1 MLRFKHLHY
10 GPLFKQGGKGKHYI
24 HKAKKAQQGGAM
36 GFDGVDYPDP
46 NLYNYLDDKDY
57 NTMLKYIKGMYKI
70 ISKQPDADSN
80 KWIKGLIED
89 YIELEAGGFDSGD
102 VSQTYSDWQGYFTE
116 DSYKGDL
123 VVPEKAK
130 TASKATVKKEKVVVS
145 EEGKKKIEDKI
156 SAKMLHYKIII
167 DATSK
172 KFMALKSKE
181 RTPAINKEMLALKER
196 NDAARKKYEYWK
208 KRMHNVNPNQ
218 ITDALNNQVKV
229 CREDLK
235 EVKDEL
241 EVAKASNTYLA
252 SRLKSCLDSKN
263 PAKLKD
269 VKKETISSSL
279 SLKVPEPKP
288 IAKPVDIDAELAR
301 LAVMKKTLVSPSLN
315 SYTIQELKA
324 IAKKEKIIG
333 VTGLKKKQLV
343 QLIIDGRN
351 AKKKVEPVKKS
362 VPVVPAKK
370 SVPVPAPIKDDF
382 IDQLVAG
389 DSKIKLISKK
399 SKKSKK
405 VDVSPVVDIT
415 KHPIYIKNTVLQLK
429 ALCKDMGITGY
440 GHKNKMQLAVMVRKG
455 QSLAGK
461 GDDNYD
467 KYKINLSTF
476 NI

>member
-10 GPLFKQGGKGKHYI
+10 GSLFKQGGKGRHYI

-46 NLYNYLDDKDY
+46 SSYNYLDDKDY
-57 NTMLKYIKGMYKI
+57 NTMLRYIKGMYKI
-70 ISKQPDADSN
+70 ISKQPEADSN

-89 YIELEAGGFDSGD
+89 YQELEAGGFDSGD
-102 VSQTYSDWQGYFTE
+102 VSQTYTDWQGYFTE

-172 KFMALKSKE
+172 KFMALKGQT

-241 EVAKASNTYLA
+241 EVARASNTYLA
-252 SRLKSCLDSKN
+252 SRLKSCLDSKD
-263 PAKLKD
+263 PEKLKA
-269 VKKETISSSL
+269 VKKETISSSA

-288 IAKPVDIDAELAR
+288 IEKPVDIDAELAR
-301 LAVMKKTLVSPSLN
+301 LDVMKKTLVSPSLS
-315 SYTIQELKA
+315 SYTMQELKA

-333 VTGLKKKQLV
+333 ITGLKKKQLV

-351 AKKKVEPVKKS
+351 SKKKSEPVKKS
-362 VPVVPAKK
+362 VPAKK
-370 SVPVPAPIKDDF
+370 SMPEPVDE
-382 IDQLVAG
+382 IDEIIANVAG
-389 DSKIKLISKK
+389 PATSSDIKK
-399 SKKSKK
+399 
-405 VDVSPVVDIT
+405 D
-415 KHPIYIKNTVLQLK
+415 PIYINNTVLELK
-429 ALCKDMGITGY
+429 AKCKELGLTNY
-440 GHKNKMQLAVMVRKG
+440 GHKNKEQLAMMVKTKAQLPKVSKKQKG
-455 QSLAGK
+455 SGK
-461 GDDNYD
+461 NMEDGSEFWQ
-467 KYKINLSTF
+467 KAI
-476 NI
+476 